1 MSEEK
6 AFVSLDAIQGLW
18 NDSRLEY
25 YSINGA
31 WSLLDFDSV
40 IVCPE
45 HFFDVYK
52 SEGKFEDLPKLGY
65 EDSRRIVKDYNNVKK
80 QLVELLRQGKNI
92 YVLTGFT
99 NKCYRYTGG
108 LGPFSLPTEVK
119 PFEIYSFLPI
129 RVSLEPMRGY
139 NIELTDLKYKDFFHS
154 IGRFMEY
161 NSVIQV
167 EKGLPFL
174 KIKGTDKVVGTIV
187 PCLNGK
193 IVFLPYFNGTFT
205 SNGTKGDELR
215 QRVFDAIYSL
225 DELLT
230 KKEIIE
236 YPEWIDD
243 YNILTE
249 DADIEKLNNLRN
261 EKAELQSRIEKQE
274 ERLGILKKYKGL
286 FTSTGKQL
294 ENIAKEIFEKMGF
307 QIFPAEANRTD
318 VIAKYNNTDVVM
330 EIKGLTKSATETY
343 ATQLVKWAMTFK
355 EKENRTPKSIL
366 VVNAYREIPLAQR
379 TEAPFPDQMLE
390 FSISQ
395 KQCLI
400 STIQLLCLFIEVSQN
415 PECKDERINELLTT
429 VGIYNRY
436 SNYSRFIKKVK

>member
-1 MSEEK
+1 MSKEK

-40 IVCPE
+40 IVSPE

-230 KKEIIE
+230 KKEIVE

-243 YNILTE
+243 YNVLTE
-249 DADIEKLNNLRN
+249 VADIEELNNLKN
-261 EKAELQSRIEKQE
+261 EKAELQKRIEKQE
-274 ERLGILKKYKGL
+274 ERLGMLKKYKGL
-286 FTSTGKQL
+286 FTSTGHQL
-294 ENIAKEIFEKMGF
+294 ENIVKEVLAEIGF
-307 QIFPAEANRTD
+307 KILPSDSRRSD
-318 VIAKYNNTDVVM
+318 VIAQCDNQDVVI
-330 EIKGLTKSATETY
+330 EVKGIKKSATEEY
-343 ATQLVKWAMTFK
+343 ARQLEAWNSDFWTETKKVAKC
-355 EKENRTPKSIL
+355 IL
-366 VVNAYREIPLAQR
+366 IVNGFLDKKLEERSEPV
-379 TEAPFPDQMLE
+379 FPDAMLKYCVGHE
-390 FSISQ
+390 
-395 KQCLI
+395 QCLI
-400 STIQLLCLFIEVSQN
+400 TTIQLLCMFIEITDN
-415 PECKDERINELLTT
+415 PECKDERVKELLNT

-436 SNYSRFIKKVK
+436 TDYTPFIKKVK